1 MIAVVGR
8 RACPEN
14 RANCLPVLQGIT
26 VNRGAIACYD
36 SYDGYGYD
44 SSAEVSA
51 EAKPGAAAA
60 AGQVGSTI

>member
-1 MIAVVGR
+1 
-8 RACPEN
+8 
-14 RANCLPVLQGIT
+14 LPGESGELPTSSAGDHGQQGSY
-26 VNRGAIACYD
+26 ACYD

-44 SSAEVSA
+44 SSVEVSA